1 MFKEKKL
8 YRSTN
13 KMIGG
18 VCAGIAE
25 YLEIDP
31 TIVRVVYALL
41 SLFTAGF
48 GGTIVYI
55 VLYYLYSLS
64 LFHLLYQI
72 TYLKFLFD
80 FPRAPLLQ
88 FTHILYSYSS
98 SA

>member
-41 SLFTAGF
+41 SLCTAGF

-55 VLYYLYSLS
+55 VL
-64 LFHLLYQI
+64 LLIIPQRP
-72 TYLKFLFD
+72 
-80 FPRAPLLQ
+80 FPDYRYNEYEENRNNDNQ
-88 FTHILYSYSS
+88 
-98 SA
+98 

>member
-25 YLEIDP
+25 FLDIDP

-41 SLFTAGF
+41 ALFTAGF
-48 GGTIVYI
+48 PGTLVYI
-55 VLYYLYSLS
+55 I
-64 LFHLLYQI
+64 LLVIIPQRPFPDYQYNEFEENR
-72 TYLKFLFD
+72 TND
-80 FPRAPLLQ
+80 NQ
-88 FTHILYSYSS
+88 
-98 SA
+98 

>member
-55 VLYYLYSLS
+55 VL
-64 LFHLLYQI
+64 LLIIPQRPFPDYQ
-72 TYLKFLFD
+72 YNEYEEN
-80 FPRAPLLQ
+80 RNNNNQ
-88 FTHILYSYSS
+88 
-98 SA
+98 